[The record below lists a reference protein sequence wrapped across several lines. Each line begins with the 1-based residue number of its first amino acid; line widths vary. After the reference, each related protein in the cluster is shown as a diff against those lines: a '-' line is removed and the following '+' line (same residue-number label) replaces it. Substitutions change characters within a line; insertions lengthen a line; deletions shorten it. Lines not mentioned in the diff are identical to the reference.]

1 MRTVKMTLRDDI
13 TFERGMNVFTF
24 YRMCFTKTSI
34 DKEGRIVV
42 RLEDHISSVYLD
54 QLNNA
59 FGIFVFAD
67 ISDDLGEPEPADGGN
82 GNASQS
88 ANASDGIPPEGEGHE

>member
-1 MRTVKMTLRDDI
+1 MRTVKLTLRDEI
-13 TFERGMNVFTF
+13 TFEKGMNIFAF

-42 RLEDHISSVYLD
+42 RLEDRVSSMYLD

-67 ISDDLGEPEPADGGN
+67 ISDDLGEPEPVDVGN

-88 ANASDGIPPEGEGHE
+88 ANASDGIPQEETHE